1 MKNNKETRNERV
13 KKELARIKAIK
24 KRVAEKMTPQK
35 LRTFKG
41 FKQVSD
47 EVANSIISGL
57 KELAA
62 ITLSQINRKNY
73 KP

>member
-1 MKNNKETRNERV
+1 MKNSKISKNERV

-24 KRVAEKMTPQK
+24 NRVAEKMTPQK

-41 FKQVSD
+41 FKHVSD
-47 EVANSIISGL
+47 EVAKSIISGL

-73 KP
+73 KQ

>member
-1 MKNNKETRNERV
+1 MKYRKELKNERV
-13 KKELARIKAIK
+13 KKEIARIKAIK
-24 KRVAEKMTPQK
+24 KRVAEKMTPEK

-41 FKQVSD
+41 FKHVSD
-47 EVANSIISGL
+47 ELAQKIISGL

-73 KP
+73 KS